1 MCCTTYPFEHF
12 LSYLYF
18 ISQSFCL
25 FFFFPSPIIH
35 QSFSQKQGRSPGTK
49 AVFLNK
55 SIAESKISGGTNS
68 SWCKSAEASSQVRG
82 PVPCY
87 TTCSPKSPAHC
98 PHQKHSWEVAKA
110 AWGYEP
116 REKWNRRQQ
125 NKATAT
131 PLTRLLLA
139 RDFRIKLLGEKLTW
153 KTSTLP
159 KASFPA
165 QLSSNTFQGCFFG
178 FFLTNY
184 LGVTFH
190 KREKKKDN

>member
-18 ISQSFCL
+18 SKSFCL
-25 FFFFPSPIIH
+25 FFVPSPIIH
-35 QSFSQKQGRSPGTK
+35 QSFSQKQGRSPGTE

-55 SIAESKISGGTNS
+55 SIAVSKISGGINS
-68 SWCKSAEASSQVRG
+68 SWCKSAEANSQVRG

-116 REKWNRRQQ
+116 QEKWNCRQQ
-125 NKATAT
+125 NRATAT
-131 PLTRLLLA
+131 PVTHLLLT

-153 KTSTLP
+153 KTSTLS

-165 QLSSNTFQGCFFG
+165 QLSSNTFQAIFF
-178 FFLTNY
+178 FFNQL
-184 LGVTFH
+184 F
-190 KREKKKDN
+190 RC

>member
-18 ISQSFCL
+18 VSQSFCL
-25 FFFFPSPIIH
+25 FFSPSPIIH

-49 AVFLNK
+49 AVFLNM
-55 SIAESKISGGTNS
+55 SIAETKVSGGIKS
-68 SWCKSAEASSQVRG
+68 SWCKSAEAISQRRG

-87 TTCSPKSPAHC
+87 TTCFPKGPARC

-116 REKWNRRQQ
+116 QEKWDCRQQ
-125 NKATAT
+125 NRATAT
-131 PLTRLLLA
+131 PVTRLLLA
-139 RDFRIKLLGEKLTW
+139 GDFRIKQLGKKLTW

-165 QLSSNTFQGCFFG
+165 QLSSNTFQAFF
-178 FFLTNY
+178 FFNQL
-184 LGVTFH
+184 FRCWIPQE
-190 KREKKKDN
+190 REKKKDN

>member
-18 ISQSFCL
+18 VSQSFCL
-25 FFFFPSPIIH
+25 FFFFFLPSLIIH

-55 SIAESKISGGTNS
+55 IIAESKISGGINS

-87 TTCSPKSPAHC
+87 TTCFPEGPARC
-98 PHQKHSWEVAKA
+98 PHQKHSWEVARA

-116 REKWNRRQQ
+116 QEKLNQQQQ
-125 NKATAT
+125 NRATAT
-131 PLTRLLLA
+131 PVIHLLLA
-139 RDFRIKLLGEKLTW
+139 RDCGIKQLGEKLTW
-153 KTSTLP
+153 KTSTLS

-165 QLSSNTFQGCFFG
+165 QLSSKDFKQLFF
-178 FFLTNY
+178 FFNQL
-184 LGVTFH
+184 F
-190 KREKKKDN
+190 RW